1 MYTNANVMNQKS
13 KREKEEAS
21 PLLLN
26 EKATTSSFSS
36 SSSRRSTW
44 LRVGGVV
51 ALGAAGSIF
60 AIVRSESASSSL
72 FFLGRSDNA
81 EERARLK
88 PPAPARGSLRSSS
101 SSSKLGA
108 AAVEENVL
116 KLGTG
121 CSPLQQFLPFN
132 DDATKNFH
140 DVVGARIATKTMSND
155 FRFENALEMQPGS
168 ECGTFEV
175 PLSSVAGM
183 AAGEEFGFY
192 LYSKTNSTFDINQ
205 RADIGCASEGDVRCP
220 VAESPSP
227 LAEMQCTQA
236 FKNAG
241 NVFYNRVFDGT
252 TLSYNWGTCD
262 EECSVKNPQ
271 CPVEETSTATAAL
284 ATCNGGGIYTSKQGD
299 KEYKFCFDRTGQ
311 TWDQAHAFCAGNN
324 ARLIAPEFGE
334 YSAAVDAVCDKEKS
348 WDCTWLDL
356 KCDGS
361 DTSCD
366 QKFDDWAWLGTSTPL
381 TQTTNKFYWDTMY
394 KPKTI
399 YGGSP
404 GEKCAHW
411 WYFSNWGGVWGPQG
425 CSSTYYGAMCL
436 MEPAELNHVVVPEPV
451 PAELYEE
458 PKCEGGEVRTSGGY
472 EFCYGSKGKTWE
484 QAEEF
489 CEGNN
494 MHLVEPTSEAYSAA
508 VDAVCDHDCTW
519 LNLRCDG
526 SNQSCDT
533 SFDDWSWVGADTK
546 LADGKNNFI
555 MGGDNTIYGG
565 GQGETCGHWWYN
577 AGTKS
582 VWGPQYCS
590 STYYGALCLMKEPA
604 AQ

>member
-1 MYTNANVMNQKS
+1 MNQS
-13 KREKEEAS
+13 KQQQQQQQQEEAS
-21 PLLLN
+21 PLLN
-26 EKATTSSFSS
+26 EKGTSSFSF

-44 LRVGGVV
+44 LRVGGV
-51 ALGAAGSIF
+51 ALLGTAGSIF
-60 AIVRSESASSSL
+60 AIVRSSSASSSL
-72 FFLGRSDNA
+72 FFLGGSNNA

-101 SSSKLGA
+101 SSSSKLGAA

-155 FRFENALEMQPGS
+155 FSFENALEMQPGS

-183 AAGEEFGFY
+183 GAGEEFGFY

-205 RADIGCASEGDVRCP
+205 RADIGCGSEGDVRCP

-236 FKNAG
+236 FKSAG

-271 CPVEETSTATAAL
+271 CPVEETSTATAA
-284 ATCNGGGIYTSKQGD
+284 D
-299 KEYKFCFDRTGQ
+299 
-311 TWDQAHAFCAGNN
+311 
-324 ARLIAPEFGE
+324 
-334 YSAAVDAVCDKEKS
+334 
-348 WDCTWLDL
+348 
-356 KCDGS
+356 
-361 DTSCD
+361 
-366 QKFDDWAWLGTSTPL
+366 
-381 TQTTNKFYWDTMY
+381 
-394 KPKTI
+394 
-399 YGGSP
+399 
-404 GEKCAHW
+404 
-411 WYFSNWGGVWGPQG
+411 
-425 CSSTYYGAMCL
+425 
-436 MEPAELNHVVVPEPV
+436 
-451 PAELYEE
+451 LYEE
-458 PKCEGGEVRTSGGY
+458 PKCEGGEVKTSGGY

-494 MHLVEPTSEAYSAA
+494 VHLVEPKSEAYSAA
-508 VDAVCDHDCTW
+508 VDAVCGHDCTW

-533 SFDDWSWVGADTK
+533 SFDDWSWLGSDTK

-577 AGTKS
+577 KGTKS

-590 STYYGALCLMKEPA
+590 STYYGALCLMKEPSP